1 MKMAKVFKH
10 GNSQAV
16 KLPEEFQFKGNEVE
30 IFRRGDDIVLHEKKS
45 NLKRAF
51 ELLCSMPI
59 DYFSSVSEAG
69 PPQNRDFF

>member
-16 KLPEEFQFKGNEVE
+16 KLPEEFQFKGN
-30 IFRRGDDIVLHEKKS
+30 DIVLHEKKS

-59 DYFSSVSEAG
+59 DFFSSVSEAG